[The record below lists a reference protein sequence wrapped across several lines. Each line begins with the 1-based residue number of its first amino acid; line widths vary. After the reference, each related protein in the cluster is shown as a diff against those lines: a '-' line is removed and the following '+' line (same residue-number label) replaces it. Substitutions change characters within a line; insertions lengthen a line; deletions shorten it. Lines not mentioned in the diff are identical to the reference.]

1 MEKTYIC
8 IIKQNGFRLIMKNYI
23 IYTFLAITLLCSCG
37 EDRTYEYLE
46 LTQENQWI
54 FEKMQEKYLWNDSIK
69 TPKRQN
75 FFAKSS
81 TFFNDLLQR
90 GDRYSHFNDSTLS
103 TSYGIKYALYRDP
116 LGKQS
121 SRYYALVRFV
131 EPGSPAEDAGLKR
144 GDWIDQVG
152 RNRLTS
158 SNYGYLDRGN
168 ATTISTCSIELNE
181 ENMEYQWVAGDTLQM
196 EAATELHS
204 TDLYFSDIYTQRN
217 HQIGYIVCNNFA
229 ESGLNRLTATLDNF
243 RQQQITDL
251 VIDLRYNNGGSIAAA
266 NEFAN
271 GIVSPTNNGKTF
283 CTLTYNSLNSS
294 NDTVYKYTASPNSLA
309 MEQVYIICGANTRGA
324 AEALISSLRATLGY
338 NNAIIIGETTYGES
352 FVTEAITSPYNFTIN
367 PATAIIG
374 NDDGEPAFTQGITPT
389 YTLNEF
395 ADFYKIYP
403 LGDKQEYILYNIFY
417 HIING
422 TFPQE

>member
-1 MEKTYIC
+1 
-8 IIKQNGFRLIMKNYI
+8 MKNHI

-54 FEKMQEKYLWNDSIK
+54 FEQMQEKYLWSDSIK

-75 FFAKSS
+75 FFAKRS

-90 GDRYSHFNDSTLS
+90 GDRYSHFTDSTLS
-103 TSYGIKYALYRDP
+103 TSYGIKYSLYRDP

-131 EPGSPAEDAGLKR
+131 EPDSPAEKAGLKR
-144 GDWIDQVG
+144 GDWIDQIG

-158 SNYGYLDRGN
+158 SNYGYLDRGG
-168 ATTISTCSIELNE
+168 ATTINTWSIELNE
-181 ENMEYQWVAGDTLQM
+181 ENMQYQWVADDTLQM
-196 EAATELHS
+196 DAATEIPS

-217 HQIGYIVCNNFA
+217 HKIGYIVCNNFA
-229 ESGLNRLTATLDNF
+229 ESGLDRLTATLDNF
-243 RQQQITDL
+243 GQQQITDII
-251 VIDLRYNNGGSIAAA
+251 IDLRYNNSGSLAVANKFA
-266 NEFAN
+266 NE
-271 GIVSPTNNGKTF
+271 IISPTHDGKTF
-283 CTLTYNSLNSS
+283 CTLTYNSLNSN
-294 NDTVYKYTASPNSLA
+294 NDTVYRYAASPNSLA

-324 AEALISSLRATLGY
+324 AEAFISSLRTTMGY
-338 NNAIIIGETTYGES
+338 NNAIVIGENTYGES
-352 FVTEAITSPYNFTIN
+352 FVTETITSPYNFTIN
-367 PATAIIG
+367 PVTAYIG
-374 NDDGEPAFTQGITPT
+374 YAEGEPTFTQGITPT
-389 YTLNEF
+389 YTINEL
-395 ADFYKIYP
+395 ADFYNIYP

-422 TFPQE
+422 SFPQE